1 MTDFHV
7 PDSDMPNFPWPGR
20 RDASAE
26 DAALAAMLSNSGEP
40 EALSASL
47 RPAADVLAA
56 LRARPSGDELAGLPA
71 AMAEFR
77 ARIGV
82 SDRPLP
88 TRRRRHSVL
97 GPILSAKAA
106 AAAAAVVV
114 VIGGVATAAY
124 AGALPGTFQTAA
136 HRMIGA
142 PAEHHA
148 AGSASPSP
156 SSTAAKKAAHR
167 RRHHARHF
175 FCVPAPHPSKSASP
189 SPSMSTSPATSASP
203 SPSASPTKRPKRHFP
218 TCVVCPKPTTSASP
232 SPSTSSSSSA
242 STSSKHVTYCQP
254 FPHPAKK
261 PRAHKQ
267 HQKPVKFRKHH
278 ARKRSVRKPFP
289 HPTHSPQPQPSPSAS
304 TSPAMN

>member
-1 MTDFHV
+1 
-7 PDSDMPNFPWPGR
+7 MPNFPRPGR

-124 AGALPGTFQTAA
+124 AGDLPGSVQTVA
-136 HRMIGA
+136 HKFIGA
-142 PAEHHA
+142 PAEHNA
-148 AGSASPSP
+148 ATASANSAGG
-156 SSTAAKKAAHR
+156 TAAKKAHHKG
-167 RRHHARHF
+167 RHHGARHF
-175 FCVPAPHPSKSASP
+175 FCAPAPHPKKSASP
-189 SPSMSTSPATSASP
+189 SPSMSASPSPSTSASPSPSTSPTKRPKRHFPICVPCPAPTTSASP
-203 SPSASPTKRPKRHFP
+203 SPSASPSA
-218 TCVVCPKPTTSASP
+218 SASP
-232 SPSTSSSSSA
+232 STSPRHFA
-242 STSSKHVTYCQP
+242 FCQP
-254 FPHPAKK
+254 FPHPTKK
-261 PRAHKQ
+261 PRAHRQ
-267 HQKPVKFRKHH
+267 HQKPVKFKKHH
-278 ARKRSVRKPFP
+278 ARKHSIRKPFP

-304 TSPAMN
+304 TSPTMN